1 MTRFLK
7 QLLVLALVPA
17 ALCVSLCGLILWHS
31 GELAGPQAVVERTL
45 SESDVISELNFWG
58 NDYTTWYKTYMTKH
72 HKASVLVLGNS
83 RVMQIR
89 ECMMPGADFYNA
101 GGAIAYLSHY
111 SSFLNGLSD
120 DELPEVLVL
129 TLDSYFF
136 IYQWNYREE
145 AEKDWTAAYTEID
158 PLHALTIVAR
168 RIGSGAIKPL
178 QILRS
183 DKRYIGLPACARGS
197 GFSADGSY
205 NYGTSAE
212 QIDLTFMDSMGR
224 MTVGGTRFERADYID
239 WDTMS
244 QLDQLLTLCDE
255 KGIQVVAFMPP
266 YAPTVYHAMVDSGW
280 YGYLDYA
287 FPAVSE
293 IFAAHPG
300 HVVFD
305 FTYMPDTTDE
315 MYLDGF
321 HGGDV
326 VYAMMLKQM
335 VQAGVLTDYTSVEIL
350 DELIASA
357 RNPRVI
363 DPPAA

>member
-7 QLLVLALVPA
+7 HLFILAIAPA
-17 ALCVSLCGLILWHS
+17 VCCVSLCALILWHS
-31 GELAGPQAVVERTL
+31 GEFAGPHAVVERTL
-45 SESDVISELNFWG
+45 NEPDLISELNFWG
-58 NDYTTWYKTYMTKH
+58 SDYTTWYKTYMTKH
-72 HKASVLVLGNS
+72 HAAELLVLGNS

-89 ECMMPGADFYNA
+89 ECMLPDADFYNA
-101 GGAIAYLSHY
+101 GGAIAHLAHY
-111 SSFLNGLSD
+111 YSFLNGLSD
-120 DELPEVLVL
+120 EQLPEVLML

-145 AEKDWTAAYTEID
+145 AEKDWIAAYTEID
-158 PLHALTIVAR
+158 PLHALTIAAR

-183 DKRYIGLPACARGS
+183 EKRYVGLPACARGS
-197 GFSADGSY
+197 GFLVDGSY
-205 NYGTSAE
+205 NYGTAAD
-212 QIDLTFMDSMGR
+212 QIDLTFMDSMSR
-224 MTVGGTRFERADYID
+224 MTTGGTRFERADHID
-239 WDTMS
+239 WDVVS
-244 QLDQLLTLCDE
+244 QLDELLTFCDQ
-255 KGIQVVAFMPP
+255 KGIRVVAFLPP

-280 YGYLDYA
+280 YGYLDEV

-293 IFAAHPG
+293 VFAAHPN
-300 HVVFD
+300 HRVFD

-326 VYAMMLKQM
+326 VYAMMLRQM
-335 VQAGVLTDYTSVEIL
+335 VQAGALTEYTTVETL
-350 DELIASA
+350 DALIASA
-357 RNPRVI
+357 RSPRVI